1 MHRTLTLPLAGHGP
15 ESQAFNAAV
24 RAQGH
29 GVTVAGREWLSF
41 GRKWVRFRVDG
52 RERRITW
59 PQFNAG
65 AWS

>member
-1 MHRTLTLPLAGHGP
+1 MQHSLTLPLAGHGP
-15 ESQAFNAAV
+15 QSQAFNAAV

-29 GVTVAGREWLSF
+29 GVVVQGREWLSF
-41 GRKWVRFRVDG
+41 GRKWIRFAVDG

-59 PQFNAG
+59 PQFHAG